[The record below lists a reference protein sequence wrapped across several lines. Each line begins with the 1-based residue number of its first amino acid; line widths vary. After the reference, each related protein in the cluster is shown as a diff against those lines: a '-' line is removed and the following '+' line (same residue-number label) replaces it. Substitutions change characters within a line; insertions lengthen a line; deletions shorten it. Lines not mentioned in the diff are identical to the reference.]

1 MPADRDAQEALGRL
15 DELFEAAIARAPE
28 ERDAFLRQVAATD
41 PSCAAELASLL
52 AHHRDDDFLLTPVA
66 AQEAV
71 RGLLDLPSI
80 EALEPGTRVGAFTIL
95 RRIGVGGASTVYEA
109 EQDAPRRSVALK
121 IVRPEVAGERT
132 VLRRF
137 RDEAATLARL
147 RHPDIAQVYAF
158 GIERLGEAPTPY
170 LAVEFVPQATDILRW
185 FESRRLG
192 LRERVRLI
200 ARVCDAIAHGHARGI
215 LHRDLKPGNI
225 LVDGEGRPRVID
237 FGIAKVL
244 EPPSTALMD
253 GPMDGPA
260 ATLDRHTSQPADGSA
275 AKLDRHTSPRDGPA
289 DAATAS
295 GVWIGTPAY
304 MSPEQ
309 FEGDPRDIDV
319 RSDVYSMGVVL
330 YEAILGRLPIE
341 VDGRRPIEAAR
352 LVVERAPLAPRSVD
366 PRVDVDLETILLT
379 ALAKPREDRYE
390 SIAALREDLL
400 AWADHAPIA
409 ARRPSL
415 LRRIRLASKRNP
427 PAAAAIALA
436 IGVAVAALA
445 LTLRSAH
452 TAREERDA
460 SEASL
465 RHLARM
471 LDAPVTERDGERTRL
486 ADVLDHVARD
496 LDADEATPPL
506 VRARLHRM
514 LGHGFDSIGTIPE
527 AGRQFDRAV
536 EVLRREAPNSPMLAA
551 ALTDLMGPM
560 FDESRFDEARRFGE
574 EALAIQRRTV
584 GFSHIDTANTLNELG
599 ILELVARRPADAL
612 APLSE
617 AFRVRHELLG
627 TDAVETGTSLT
638 NLGVTLQL
646 LGDLAL
652 GEAMIVTAHHWAE
665 LTEAGPQFRA
675 NRMRAVAT
683 ARDRAGDHAGAV
695 AFTERAERVLL
706 DAYGPAHPSVM
717 RLFREKANRL
727 CMLDRAPEALLA
739 AEESLRVARE
749 LFDNEESPAVR
760 EAVAFRDLMRER
772 AAHEE

>member
-260 ATLDRHTSQPADGSA
+260 ATLDRHTS
-275 AKLDRHTSPRDGPA
+275 PRDGPA

-445 LTLRSAH
+445 LTLRSAN

-612 APLSE
+612 APLAE
-617 AFRVRHELLG
+617 AFRVRRELLG
-627 TDAVETGTSLT
+627 TDAAETGTTLA

-646 LGDLAL
+646 LGDLPL
-652 GEAMIVTAHHWAE
+652 GERMILTAHEWAE
-665 LTEAGPQFRA
+665 STNAAPQFRA
-675 NRMRAVAT
+675 NRMRAAAA
-683 ARDRAGDHAGAV
+683 ARDRVGDHAGAID
-695 AFTERAERVLL
+695 FTERAERVLL
-706 DAYGPAHPSVM
+706 EAYGPVHPSVM

-727 CMLDRAPEALLA
+727 CLLDRAVEATA
-739 AEESLRVARE
+739 AADESLRLARE

>member
-1 MPADRDAQEALGRL
+1 MPAERDAHGEATKPL
-15 DELFEAAIARAPE
+15 DQLFEAAVALSLA
-28 ERDAFLRQVAATD
+28 EREAFLSDLAATD
-41 PSCAAELASLL
+41 AAAARELASLL
-52 AHHRDDDFLLTPVA
+52 HHHSDDDFLATPPA
-66 AQEAV
+66 ASEAL
-71 RGLLDLPSI
+71 RGLLDRQPI
-80 EALEPGTRVGAFTIL
+80 EALEPGTRLGAFTIL

-158 GIERLGEAPTPY
+158 GIEPMHDGATPY
-170 LAVEFVPQATDILRW
+170 LAVEFVPQALDIVGWMDRA
-185 FESRRLG
+185 RLG
-192 LRERVRLI
+192 VRERVRLI

-225 LVDGEGRPRVID
+225 LVDGDGRPRVID

-244 EPPSTALMD
+244 
-253 GPMDGPA
+253 
-260 ATLDRHTSQPADGSA
+260 DGSA
-275 AKLDRHTSPRDGPA
+275 DRTLDGRA
-289 DAATAS
+289 DAATAA

-309 FEGDPRDIDV
+309 FDGDPRDLDV
-319 RSDVYSMGVVL
+319 RSDVYAMGVVL
-330 YEAILGRLPIE
+330 YESILGRLPID
-341 VDGRRPIEAAR
+341 VDGRRPLEAAR
-352 LVVERAPLAPRSVD
+352 IVAERAPAAPRSIN
-366 PRVDVDLETILLT
+366 PRIDGDLETILLT
-379 ALAKPREDRYE
+379 ALAKRREDRYE
-390 SIAALREDLL
+390 SMAALREDLL

-415 LRRIRLASKRNP
+415 LRRMRLASKRNP

-436 IGVAVAALA
+436 LGVAVAGITM
-445 LTLRSAH
+445 TLRSAH

-496 LDADEATPPL
+496 LDADDATPPL

-514 LGHGFDSIGTIPE
+514 LGHGFDSIGTIPD
-527 AGRQFDRAV
+527 AGRQFERAV

-652 GEAMIVTAHHWAE
+652 GEAMILTAHHWAE